1 MMSSCDHIV
10 MHIDTSSLRLML
22 RLLTL
27 DPSLTI
33 APSGD
38 DDDDE
43 ICRTRARLHDIVQ
56 QTGQQHASA
65 LTLDNMTVSRTQA
78 LLHLCSC
85 LYLEGWWRGTVVE
98 RRSLAGE
105 LPLSCARPAADG

>member
-1 MMSSCDHIV
+1 

-22 RLLTL
+22 HLLTL

-65 LTLDNMTVSRTQA
+65 LALDNMTVSRTQA
-78 LLHLCSC
+78 LLHSCS
-85 LYLEGWWRGTVVE
+85 WWRGTVVE